1 MIAEIISYEF
11 DPDSTT
17 VGVIPE
23 ANIKIVFDNPV
34 DLEDEVN
41 ISSAT
46 FDNIISLNYENDGV
60 IGLEQD

>member
-1 MIAEIISYEF
+1 MFDSSGIAMGPQWSKVLLNDKLPPEIIGYEF

-34 DLEDEVN
+34 DLED
-41 ISSAT
+41 
-46 FDNIISLNYENDGV
+46 
-60 IGLEQD
+60 